1 MQIFFSYPHDG
12 NGPLVL
18 RLKADL
24 EARGHTVWLDSQQI
38 GGGAEWRRSITAGIL
53 ASDGAVAFL
62 SRHSVRDP
70 GVCLNE
76 IAIVLAE
83 KGDEALVTV
92 LVEPERQVAAPATV
106 SHIQW
111 LDMADWAEH
120 AEDTGWYRARADQLA
135 EIIEHP
141 ASAHRNSELEWLR
154 NALEPLGFN
163 ADMAPHLL
171 RFSGRE
177 WLRERY
183 ETWLADPRGS
193 RVLRIEGGPG
203 MGKTAIASHLC
214 HVARSGVLAAF
225 LCDYRRSETANPLR
239 FIQTLAYQL
248 ASRLPDYRARL
259 LKVPAIARTA
269 GTAPMSVDGLS
280 AADLWSSL
288 LAEPMAGVG
297 KDGLIERQALAI
309 VVDGLDEATQRGRNE
324 LAILLA
330 EKFSTLPPW
339 VRLVLTARPDPEV
352 RQRLRAFEPVVVA
365 SDDPLNRQDL
375 QTSIE
380 HWLQHR
386 VQRGLLPDWQAAA
399 LAQALLERCDGTFLY
414 LALAREAVEDGSLD
428 LARLDDLP
436 HGLPAFY
443 LRNFERRFA
452 DTEDGSA
459 WARLAKPLLAL
470 VMASPEPL
478 PWELARELLGWN
490 TADDGEEL
498 EAAALR
504 SLGSLLTRRSGPTGS
519 VLALFHQSATE
530 WLGDSEAAGA
540 YFIGTR
546 GALGRLATAT
556 WRQYLEQPRVGA
568 YPWLVLPRLLA
579 RLRETQPQALA
590 RVLGDDDARAS
601 AALSRLADSLAPAMR
616 HADAACTLQLLL
628 DLVQRQADAAPGDT
642 ELQRRLCACR
652 LQLGDAELD
661 LGHAEAALPH
671 LRAAVAIAQALAD
684 ASPGDPLLRNDLGV
698 SLGRLGELEH
708 ELDDGESALAHLES
722 ALAIAQAQ
730 ADAEPNDTELQRDLY
745 GSLYR
750 LACLEDEM
758 GEEAEPALG
767 HLRASHDICR
777 RLADT
782 SPDDRQVQRDLV
794 TILCRLGVI
803 EQALGDNPGARQHV
817 QQALDIASRLADAS
831 PHSTERQ
838 RDLCSALDAMGEL
851 EAGAGDADAAIRHH
865 RAALAMHQR
874 LAEAAPENADF
885 QRGVAI
891 AMWRLSQVS
900 PPGSSGDWMRRCQAQ
915 WHAMQARDMVSP
927 ADETLLQTV
936 DAAVAWLDRRKS

>member
-1 MQIFFSYPHDG
+1 MQIFFSYPHDS

-38 GGGAEWRRSITAGIL
+38 GGGAEWRRAITAGIL

-92 LVEPERQVAAPATV
+92 LVEPEKEVAAPVTV

-111 LDMADWAEH
+111 HDMADWAAH
-120 AEDTGWYRARADQLA
+120 AEDTGWYRARAEQLID
-135 EIIEHP
+135 IIEHP
-141 ASAHRNSELEWLR
+141 AGAHRNAELEWLR
-154 NALEPLGFN
+154 NALEPLRFN

-183 ETWLADPRGS
+183 EAWLADPRGS

-225 LCDYRRSETANPLR
+225 LCDYRRGETANPLR

-297 KDGLIERQALAI
+297 KDGLIQRQALAI
-309 VVDGLDEATQRGRNE
+309 VVDGLDEATRRGRNE
-324 LAILLA
+324 LATLLA
-330 EKFSTLPPW
+330 ERLGTLPPW
-339 VRLVLTARPDPEV
+339 VRMVLTARPDPEV
-352 RQRLRAFEPVVVA
+352 RQRLRAFEPMVVS
-365 SDDPLNRQDL
+365 SDDPHNRQDL
-375 QTSIE
+375 RAYIE
-380 HWLQHR
+380 HWLQQR

-399 LAQALLERCDGTFLY
+399 LGRTLLERCGGTFLY

-428 LARLDDLP
+428 PTRLDDLP
-436 HGLPAFY
+436 HGLPAIY

-452 DTEDGSA
+452 DTGEDSA

-470 VMASPEPL
+470 VMASAEPL
-478 PWELARELLGWN
+478 PLELARELLGWN

-504 SLGSLLTRRSGPTGS
+504 SLGSLLTRRGGATGS
-519 VLALFHQSATE
+519 VLALFHKSAAD
-530 WLGDSEAAGA
+530 WLGDSEAAGD
-540 YFIGTR
+540 YHIGTR
-546 GALGRLATAT
+546 GALGRLAAAA
-556 WRQYLEQPRVGA
+556 WRRYLEQPRVGA
-568 YPWLVLPRLLA
+568 YPWLVLPQLLA
-579 RLRETQPQALA
+579 RLRDTQPQALA
-590 RVLGDDDARAS
+590 RVLDDDDARTSAS
-601 AALSRLADSLAPAMR
+601 LSQLADSLAPHMR
-616 HADAACTLQLLL
+616 YGEAASTLDLLL
-628 DLVQRQADAAPGDT
+628 SLAQRQADAAPGDT
-642 ELQRRLCACR
+642 ELQRQLGECR
-652 LQLGDAELD
+652 LRLGDAELT
-661 LGHAEAALPH
+661 LGHADAALEH
-671 LRAAVAIAQALAD
+671 FLAAVSISQALAD
-684 ASPGDPLLRNDLGV
+684 ASPDDPVLQHELGV
-698 SLGRLGELEH
+698 GLDRLGGLEH
-708 ELDDGESALAHLES
+708 EFGDADSALRHLQS

-730 ADAEPNDTELQRDLY
+730 VDAEPGAVEPQRSLY
-745 GSLYR
+745 GSLFR
-750 LACLEDEM
+750 LARLERDLFKV
-758 GEEAEPALG
+758 EPMLRY
-767 HLRASHDICR
+767 LRASHDICR
-777 RLADT
+777 RLADA
-782 SPDDRQVQRDLV
+782 SPDDQLLQRDL
-794 TILCRLGVI
+794 GVI
-803 EQALGDNPGARQHV
+803 LRELGDVEQALDDSPSARQHMQSGV
-817 QQALDIASRLADAS
+817 EIARRLADAD
-831 PHSTERQ
+831 PHSAERQ
-838 RDLCSALDAMGEL
+838 RDLGAALDSLGEL
-851 EAGAGDADAAIRHH
+851 EADAGDAEAAARCYEES
-865 RAALAMHQR
+865 LAISQR
-874 LAEAAPENADF
+874 LADAAPENAEF
-885 QRGVAI
+885 QRDVAI
-891 AMWRLSQVS
+891 GLWRLSQIS
-900 PPGSSGDWMRRCQAQ
+900 PPGAGADWLRRCQAQ
-915 WHAMQARDMVSP
+915 WHAMRARDMVSP
-927 ADETLLQTV
+927 ADATNLQIA
-936 DAAVAWLDRRKS
+936 DALVARLDRRKS